1 MSYAAVVG
9 LPSLLNLRN
18 ASSCSSDNNVSRN
31 QGSGGDGGGEDP
43 YPNQYGK
50 LVTVPSYKWRMVIAY
65 DGTRFSGWQYQQSP
79 PTIQC
84 IVEKALTRIT
94 KQERSDLQLVGAS
107 RTDTGV
113 HAWGQVAHFVTPFN
127 YDCLDSIHAALNGL
141 LPSDIRVR
149 EISPA
154 VPEFHARFS
163 AKSKIYHYKIYN
175 DKIMD
180 PFQRHYAYHSVYK
193 LNPDVMREAAKH
205 FIGKHDFSSFV
216 NVSRNDRSRD
226 PVKNIFRF
234 DILEMGPLLQ
244 LEVEGSGFLY
254 RQVRNMVA
262 LLLQIG
268 REAIPPD
275 VVPNI
280 LATQDRK
287 ELAKFALSAPPHG
300 LCLVSVNYSEEHLR
314 LPTGCPATSF
324 GRHHS
329 ISKCKLLFF

>member
-18 ASSCSSDNNVSRN
+18 ASSCSSDNNVSQN

-127 YDCLDSIHAALNGL
+127 YDCLDSIHAALNSL
-141 LPSDIRVR
+141 LPSDIRLQS
-149 EISPA
+149 ILLGS
-154 VPEFHARFS
+154 
-163 AKSKIYHYKIYN
+163 
-175 DKIMD
+175 MT
-180 PFQRHYAYHSVYK
+180 
-193 LNPDVMREAAKH
+193 
-205 FIGKHDFSSFV
+205 FSSFV

-275 VVPNI
+275 IVPNI
-280 LATQDRK
+280 LATRDRK